1 MAYTHYWTDLGMGA
15 SLPAEAV
22 HHIHAITEHAYRAG
36 IIQRDHDDP
45 RSPLVTPQQ
54 VRFNGVGDGGH
65 QTFRF
70 CTAPE
75 DTFACCKTAR
85 KPYDAVVMRVLLVLG
100 YYREGLV
107 IRSDG
112 AFTEE
117 WSEALA
123 WFNRAVGHVFIDER
137 LGFWRPAL
145 ARRTSISD
153 CGL

>member
-1 MAYTHYWTDLGMGA
+1 MGYTHYGTDSGTGA

-22 HHIHAITEHAYRAG
+22 HHIHTITEHAYHAG
-36 IIQRDHDDP
+36 LIQREHDDP
-45 RSPLVTPQQ
+45 RPPLVTVQQ

-70 CTAPE
+70 RTAPE
-75 DTFACCKTAR
+75 DAFACCKTAHR
-85 KPYDAVVMRVLLVLG
+85 PYDAVVMRVLLVLG

-112 AFTEE
+112 AFSAE
-117 WSEALA
+117 WAGALA
-123 WFNRAVGHVFIDER
+123 WPGREVGHVFTDER
-137 LGFWRPAL
+137 LGFWHPTL
-145 ARRTSISD
+145 ARRASISD